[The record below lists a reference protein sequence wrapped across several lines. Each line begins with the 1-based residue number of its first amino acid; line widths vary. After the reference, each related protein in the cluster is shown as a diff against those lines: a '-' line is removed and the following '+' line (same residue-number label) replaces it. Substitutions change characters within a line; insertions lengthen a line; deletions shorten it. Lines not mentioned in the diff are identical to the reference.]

1 MTLELNNIYNMDCLL
16 GMKEIPDNSIDLV
29 VTDSPYGLSFMG
41 KDWDRAV
48 PSVDI
53 WKECLRV
60 LKHGAFAFI
69 MCIPRLDCLGRTIYN
84 LQEAGFRTD
93 FSPIFHAFASGFPK
107 SSNISLMVDKG
118 ECRKQLSLRLGRCP
132 TREEFK
138 KEWAGFREVVGRSDK
153 GATTLHQN
161 PEGVHDNR
169 DLGHLREYNMGV
181 KEFNITV
188 PRTPEAKNLNGGY
201 AGYQPKPAVEIII
214 VVMKPLTEG
223 SYVKQ
228 ALKNRHGVTWLDDA
242 RIPYIDKQDIG
253 NPDRGKGYPMLDPK
267 KGWNQNKIINK
278 VTIGEKGRFPANLI
292 CSSGIDVNLE
302 SLLEARR
309 ILNEK
314 S

>member
-1 MTLELNNIYNMDCLL
+1 MCTPRQDCLNK
-16 GMKEIPDNSIDLV
+16 MIV
-29 VTDSPYGLSFMG
+29 
-41 KDWDRAV
+41 
-48 PSVDI
+48 
-53 WKECLRV
+53 
-60 LKHGAFAFI
+60 
-69 MCIPRLDCLGRTIYN
+69 N
-84 LQEAGFRTD
+84 LQDAGFETG
-93 FSPIFHAFASGFPK
+93 FTPIFWAFASGFPK
-107 SSNISLMVDKG
+107 SANISLLIDKQ
-118 ECRKQLSLRLGRCP
+118 ECKKQLTEKLGRTP
-132 TREEFK
+132 TKEEFK
-138 KEWAGFREVVGRSDK
+138 REWENFRAIIGKKYRK
-153 GATTLHQN
+153 GGLHQTV
-161 PEGVHDNR
+161 GGIHDNR
-169 DLGHLREYNMGV
+169 DLEKLNKYNEDS
-181 KEFNITV
+181 KEINISEPMTS
-188 PRTPEAKNLNGGY
+188 EAKSLDGAF
-201 AGYQPKPAVEIII
+201 AGFQPKPAVEIII